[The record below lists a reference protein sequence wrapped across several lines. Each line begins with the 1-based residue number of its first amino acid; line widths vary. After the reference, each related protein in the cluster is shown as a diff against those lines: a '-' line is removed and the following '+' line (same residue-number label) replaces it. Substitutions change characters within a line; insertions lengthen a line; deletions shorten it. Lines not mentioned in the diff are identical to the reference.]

1 MYGNQEIPFIVYE
14 DPSGVLP
21 IQLQAREITDDILS
35 SPVADEADIRASL
48 RRHVADHPGQP
59 EKALLIHMLT
69 VRRSLQYLTPSSG
82 Y

>member
-1 MYGNQEIPFIVYE
+1 MYGNQEIPFTVYE
-14 DPSGVLP
+14 DLSGVLP
-21 IQLQAREITDDILS
+21 IQLQAREIIDDILR

-48 RRHVADHPGQP
+48 RRHAADHPGQP